1 MSPFPF
7 LKLPYEI
14 RRKVYREILAPGGI
28 DHHHTIYRIVQP
40 IEYGS
45 KDEYGGMEE
54 RYGAAVQYERR
65 RADFLLA
72 SKQIN
77 AEGSAVFW
85 DDVHTA
91 QVSIFRSMSMDNI
104 RSGWSGVM
112 PMPSY
117 LPRLRRV
124 EISFRVSRLG
134 NFVNGF
140 TKRAETGHFTRLCH
154 ELAIFCHGLRDV
166 FLVLSCNC
174 SRQPPQSGDGTS
186 SDQGHEDDCF
196 TAEEFELLL
205 KPLERVR
212 VSRILQ
218 LKSSCKLLERL
229 QPVFDQ
235 TAIVVRSSD
244 PVKELEGNEMIW
256 SQLMEKARPYF
267 RDDWGVRHSLQSSH
281 ECAKLPMWMTLG
293 RKYLPESNPALTL
306 EEDCAQQNAVCKKDL
321 EDHIVSVERLVVET
335 ASGKRQLASH
345 NHVHGS
351 SGQSSE
357 ASEMRPAPT

>member
-7 LKLPYEI
+7 LKLPHEL
-14 RRKVYREILAPGGI
+14 RRMVYREILAPGGI
-28 DHHHTIYRIVQP
+28 DHHHTIYQIVQP

-45 KDEYGGMEE
+45 KGEFGGMVE
-54 RYGAAVQYERR
+54 RYAAAVQYDRR
-65 RADFLLA
+65 RADFLVA

-77 AEGSAVFW
+77 AEGSVVFY

-104 RSGWSGVM
+104 RSGWSGIM

-124 EISFRVSRLG
+124 EIYLRVSRLG
-134 NFVNGF
+134 NFINGF

-154 ELAIFCHGLRDV
+154 ELAVYCHGLRDV

-174 SRQPPQSGDGTS
+174 SRQPPQSGDETS
-186 SDQGHEDDCF
+186 SVQGHEDDCF
-196 TAEEFELLL
+196 TAEEFGLLL
-205 KPLERVR
+205 GPLERVR
-212 VSRILQ
+212 VSRSLQ
-218 LKSSCKLLERL
+218 LKSSCKLLDRL

-244 PVKELEGNEMIW
+244 PVKELEGNQMIW
-256 SQLMEKARPYF
+256 WQLMEKARPYF

-281 ECAKLPMWMTLG
+281 ECARLPMWMTLG
-293 RKYLPESNPALTL
+293 RKYIPESNPALTL
-306 EEDCAQQNAVCKKDL
+306 EEDCAQQNAFWKKSL
-321 EDHIVSVERLVVET
+321 QDHIEFVEQLVFQV
-335 ASGKRQLASH
+335 ASGKQQGRT
-345 NHVHGS
+345 
-351 SGQSSE
+351 
-357 ASEMRPAPT
+357 PA